1 MAVDKRTKQ
10 DIPLEHIVQVYSDLF
25 NEIWR
30 RVAEFI
36 GDATLQVLMKSAVN
50 RVAGAYPF
58 MAAVRVTNNSLILSS
73 LEEGEQPESSLQ
85 VQVGL
90 QGLVAE
96 LFSIL
101 TAVSGDIIIREL
113 SPEIRESEVKLS
125 SYEEDET

>member
-1 MAVDKRTKQ
+1 MDQRIRR

-25 NEIWR
+25 DEIWQ
-30 RVAEFI
+30 RVAGFI

-50 RVAGAYPF
+50 RVASAYPF
-58 MAAVRVTNNSLILSS
+58 MAAVQVTNNSLVLGS
-73 LEEGEQPESSLQ
+73 LEEGEQPVSPRQ
-85 VQVGL
+85 VQAGL

-113 SPEIRESEVKLS
+113 SPQIRESEVKLN
-125 SYEEDET
+125 SYEENET

>member
-1 MAVDKRTKQ
+1 MDKHTKR

-50 RVAGAYPF
+50 RVARTYPC
-58 MAAVRVTNNSLILSS
+58 MAAVRVTNNSLVLDS
-73 LEEGEQPESSLQ
+73 LEEGEQPESSRQ

-113 SPEIRESEVKLS
+113 SPQIRESEVKLN
-125 SYEEDET
+125 SYEENET